1 MFGMDPCSGSFLD
14 TDYKQVLLLC
24 YLVCSRWKSDKW
36 KYTTNVLYAHLKKE
50 KRKHLICWSVPL
62 TGTSIQQRSAHS
74 GKSHSCEALQQIV
87 NSDETAEDD
96 LRAKN
101 EFQIFGQ
108 TFSNLSL
115 TF

>member
-1 MFGMDPCSGSFLD
+1 MLFSVFTLEKWQMEVY
-14 TDYKQVLLLC
+14 YKRS
-24 YLVCSRWKSDKW
+24 VC
-36 KYTTNVLYAHLKKE
+36 TFKKR
-50 KRKHLICWSVPL
+50 KRKEKHLICWSVPL